1 MANKGS
7 FGEQQQT
14 LCVVVVVVVILHD
27 CAVKVRSQGA
37 TTTGTLVSVG
47 MFTWCDSEND
57 FILGWHQ

>member
-14 LCVVVVVVVILHD
+14 LCVVVVFILHD

-47 MFTWCDSEND
+47 MFTWCDSDND
-57 FILGWHQ
+57 FILGWLQ